1 MSVSTV
7 PPVARL
13 SAARGA
19 DVLTA
24 DELLRY
30 SRQLALPEVGLEGQI
45 KLRAARVL
53 VVGTGG
59 LGSPVALY
67 LAAAGVGT
75 LGLVDFDRVDATNLH
90 RQVLHG
96 TSSLG
101 MPKTESARLRLTD
114 LNPHVRIVTH
124 EVAITSANALEI
136 VGAYDLVLDG
146 SDNFPT
152 RYLLSDAC
160 VLLGKPNVYG
170 SVQRFEG
177 QAAIFC
183 TPDGPCYRCLFR
195 EPPPPGMV
203 PTCAEAGVFGVMPG
217 LIGMIQ
223 ATEAIKYLLGIGET
237 LSGRLLLMDAMRMQ
251 VRSIAVRRDPLCP
264 SCGTRTITALM
275 DYEAFCGTPHAG
287 AEAAVVD
294 AGILELS
301 PVVAQARLA
310 RGAFLLDVREPYEH
324 AIAHIAGAVLVP
336 MRDVASA
343 LDRIPREGDLI
354 VHCHHGTRS
363 RLVAEF
369 LRERGYAR
377 VANLA
382 GGIDRWSIDVDPA
395 VRRY

>member
-7 PPVARL
+7 PPAVAPP
-13 SAARGA
+13 SAAPP
-19 DVLTA
+19 LTA

-30 SRQLALPEVGLEGQI
+30 SRQLTLPEVGLEGQA

-53 VVGTGG
+53 IVGTGG

-90 RQVLHG
+90 RQILHG
-96 TSSLG
+96 TASVG
-101 MPKTESARLRLTD
+101 MAKTASACARLAD
-114 LNPHVRIVTH
+114 LNPHVRVAAH
-124 EVAITSANALEI
+124 DVAITSANALEI
-136 VGAYDLVLDG
+136 VAGYDLVIDG

-203 PTCAEAGVFGVMPG
+203 PSCAEAGVFGVMPG

-223 ATEAIKYLLGIGET
+223 ATEALKHLLGIGDT
-237 LSGRLLLMDAMRMQ
+237 LAGRLLLVDALRMQ
-251 VRSIAVRRDPLCP
+251 MRAIAVRRDPQCP
-264 SCGTRTITALM
+264 ACGTRTITQLV
-275 DYEAFCGTPHAG
+275 DYEAFCGVPHAG
-287 AEAAVVD
+287 AAPAAD
-294 AGILELS
+294 HGAI
-301 PVVAQARLA
+301 PDVAPPAAQTRIAA
-310 RGAFLLDVREPYEH
+310 GAFLLDVREPFEH
-324 AIAHIAGAVLVP
+324 AIARIAGAVLVP
-336 MRDVASA
+336 MRDVATA
-343 LDRIPREGDLI
+343 LDRIPREGDVI
-354 VHCHHGTRS
+354 VHCHHGIRS
-363 RLVAEF
+363 RTVAEL
-369 LRERGYAR
+369 LRARGYAR
-377 VANLA
+377 VSNLA
-382 GGIDRWSIDVDPA
+382 GGIDRWSVEVDPR
-395 VRRY
+395 VPRY